1 MLQNHYPPIK
11 LTMKNLACA
20 RGDKLLFEGLSLEVS
35 GGEII
40 EIKGP
45 NGIGKSS
52 LLRIIA
58 GLAPA
63 LNGEA
68 KVSSNEDTDLAAED
82 LAAEDL
88 APEDHAHFLSHQN
101 ALKEGLSVTEN
112 LAFWHQF
119 SEQQG
124 LAPHQALQQVGL
136 PHLAELPVG
145 VLSAGQ
151 KRRVAFARLLVE
163 RRAIWL
169 LDEPTAALDASADEL
184 VGALITNHAKSGGI
198 VLAATHLPLQI
209 DASDVTVKTIH
220 LDEYQ
225 GGQS

>member
-1 MLQNHYPPIK
+1 MT
-11 LTMKNLACA
+11 LTLKNLACV
-20 RGDKLLFEGLSLEVS
+20 RGDKLLFEGFSLEAT
-35 GGEII
+35 GGEIV

-63 LNGEA
+63 YEGE
-68 KVSSNEDTDLAAED
+68 VVLTSDEETDLAI
-82 LAAEDL
+82 
-88 APEDHAHFLSHQN
+88 EDHAHFLSHQN
-101 ALKEGLSVTEN
+101 ALKEGLSVSEN
-112 LAFWHQF
+112 LTFWHQF
-119 SEQQG
+119 SIDQG
-124 LAPHQALQQVGL
+124 LSPNQALEQVAL
-136 PHLAELPVG
+136 PHLADLPVG

-151 KRRVAFARLLVE
+151 KRRVAFARLLVD

-184 VGALITNHAKSGGI
+184 VGDLISNHAKSGGI

-209 DASDVTVKTIH
+209 DTPKVSVKTVQ
-220 LDEYQ
+220 LGEYQ